1 MTPLLPKNEILLW
14 RMILTGEEPT
24 KSRVK
29 PAHSS
34 KDRKPLEENGLIEY
48 ETRVESGRRLTCL
61 VLTDKAWDWAA
72 RIPPSAIERSK
83 SPQAAAVLQ
92 LALATLMS
100 YLARQNLSLAD
111 VIRTRDPLPSHQ
123 LSQPLAQRILLACQE
138 LGGQHQRVYLS
149 DLRKK
154 LSDLPKACL
163 DRELLQMEAQ
173 DQVAIMP
180 LDDPLSI
187 TPEID
192 AAAIDILG
200 YKKHIL
206 RLTN

>member
-1 MTPLLPKNEILLW
+1 MIPLLPKNEILLW

-24 KSRVK
+24 KSQVK

-34 KDRKPLEENGLIEY
+34 RDRKPLEENGLIEY
-48 ETRVESGRRLTCL
+48 KTQVKGGKRSTCL
-61 VLTDKAWDWAA
+61 VLTDKAWDWATKT
-72 RIPPSAIERSK
+72 PPSAIERSK

-92 LALATLMS
+92 LVLAKLVS
-100 YLARQNLSLAD
+100 YLERQNLSLVD
-111 VIRTRDPLPSHQ
+111 IIRPPEPISLD
-123 LSQPLAQRILLACQE
+123 QRILLSCQE
-138 LGGQHQRVYLS
+138 LGGRHQRVYLS

-154 LSDLPKACL
+154 LSDLPRNRL
-163 DRELLQMEAQ
+163 DQELLQMEAQ

-206 RLTN
+206 RLKIEQC